1 MSIQK
6 SKFSVGKGLGKGLGA
21 LLPKSDQAEVSQV
34 ASTSDIFAMIDV
46 NKIIINPY
54 QPRKDFDQQS
64 INDLSDSI
72 KKHGLIQPITVR
84 KVNDSFELISG
95 ERRFRASKQAGLKEI
110 PAYILK
116 IQEDVKML
124 ELALIENIQRVDL
137 NPIETANGY
146 QRLIEECNYTQEQVA
161 ERIGRDRTTIT
172 NFIRL
177 LKLPLKVQDDLRDGL
192 ISAGHARSLLSLVDK
207 DLMAVVATEIKS
219 KSLNVRQTE
228 RIVKDFQSGRLV
240 LENDNIV
247 DITKKETDAKI
258 QNIRVFLQDYEEKL
272 RHTFATKVQ
281 IKPKDE
287 ESGTISIDFYSKDEF
302 ERILNLFSQIK
313 TTPINEPESK

>member
-21 LLPKSDQAEVSQV
+21 LLPKSDQSEFSPV
-34 ASTSDIFAMIDV
+34 ASVSDIFAMIDV

-72 KKHGLIQPITVR
+72 QKHGLIQPITVR
-84 KVNDSFELISG
+84 KVNDSYELISG

-207 DLMAVVATEIKS
+207 ELMAIVANEIKS
-219 KSLNVRQTE
+219 KGLSVRQTE
-228 RIVKDFQSGRLV
+228 RIIKDFQSGRLI
-240 LENDNIV
+240 LEDERIV
-247 DITKKETDAKI
+247 DVTRKDTDAKFQSI
-258 QNIRVFLQDYEEKL
+258 KVFLQDYEEQL
-272 RHTFATKVQ
+272 RHKFATKVQ
-281 IKPKDE
+281 IKPKDDD
-287 ESGTISIDFYSKDEF
+287 SGTINIDFYSKDEF
-302 ERILNLFSQIK
+302 ERILSLFSQIK
-313 TTPINEPESK
+313 STHSNEPESK